1 MFLLN
6 DQTKDC
12 AADFVL
18 WASLFP
24 VFKGAAEIKGKE
36 TIQQN
41 LIFISQCLGVT

>member
-24 VFKGAAEIKGKE
+24 VFKGAAEIKGRR
-36 TIQQN
+36 TFQQS
-41 LIFISQCLGVT
+41 LFFRSQCLGVT